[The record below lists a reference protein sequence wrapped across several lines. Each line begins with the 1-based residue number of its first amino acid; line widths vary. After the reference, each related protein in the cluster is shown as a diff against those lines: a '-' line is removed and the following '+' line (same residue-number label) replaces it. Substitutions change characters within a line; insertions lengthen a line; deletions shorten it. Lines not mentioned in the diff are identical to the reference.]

1 MMPDQLP
8 SGIITFLFTD
18 IEGSTQLLQAIGPR
32 YERVLDDH
40 HRLMRDAVGK
50 HNGIEIST
58 EGDAFFVAFT
68 SPVDG
73 LLAAAAAQR
82 AFTHYAQEVALELRV
97 RMGLHTGEGKIVG
110 DNYGGLD
117 VHRAARISSAAHGG
131 QVVISETTRVLTEPL
146 LGEGVRL
153 MDLGEHRL
161 KDLDQPE
168 HLYQL
173 CIEGLRSEFPPLRS
187 LASRPNNLPVI
198 LTTFVVRDREATKI
212 RALLDSNRLVTL
224 TGPGGTGKTRLSL
237 QIAAD
242 LLSDF
247 EDGVF
252 VVWLATVGDPELVPS
267 TIAEALG
274 LREQG
279 LRPMEDIVKM
289 YLSGKRMLLVLDN
302 FEQVISAAPLVAEL
316 LITSPHLR
324 IMVTSRAALR
334 ISGEQEYPVPPMTL
348 PNPDEVPPL
357 DTLSQYEAVALFTQ
371 RAKAVNPDFEITDRN
386 AASITEICWRL
397 DGLPLAIELAA
408 ARVRLLR
415 PEQIADKLRGG
426 LAILSGGAR
435 DLPARQQTLRNAIAW
450 SYELLDESIARFFR
464 RLSVFVGSWTLESAD
479 AICNPDGELQV
490 DTLEAIEAL
499 ADVNLIRL
507 MEADE
512 GEARLRMLQTIRE
525 FALELFRPTEDFELV
540 RRRHAEHFLG
550 FVDDHAPK
558 LTAQIEAIRAVELD
572 YDNIRAALRWT
583 LDRSAAEPG
592 LHMGARL
599 WRFWMLRSHL
609 AEGRRWLTEFL
620 ALPEAAAPTVHRA
633 QAVMALGSVTYW
645 QNDYDP
651 TRRSY
656 QEALEIFR
664 SLDDS
669 RGMMEAL
676 YNSAFPFLIQKDAA
690 RARSLY
696 EESRRL
702 ADELNDEQGLANAA
716 WGLAMCAL
724 RERRLDEARALGTE
738 ALEKF
743 TSMGNTFGASLARF
757 VFFQIARFTGD
768 RPEAYRMLLGF
779 QDDADDLGDI
789 SSTQGSLELLSGL
802 ELESGHFE
810 EATKLMGAAETL
822 REEYGGGSPPPLI
835 EAEDPRP
842 VVREILGDARTQEL
856 WDEGRA
862 MSPEEATSYLRKI
875 VENFETGRRP

>member
-1 MMPDQLP
+1 MKADALP
-8 SGIITFLFTD
+8 AGVITFLFTD
-18 IEGSTQLLQAIGPR
+18 IEGSTQLIQSIGPR
-32 YERVLDDH
+32 YESVLGDH
-40 HRLMRDAVGK
+40 HRIMRDAIAK

-58 EGDAFFVAFT
+58 EGDAFFVAFVG
-68 SPVDG
+68 PADAVR
-73 LLAAAAAQR
+73 AAAEAQR
-82 AFTHYAQEVALELRV
+82 AFARYGEGESVGLRV
-97 RMGLHTGEGKIVG
+97 RMGMHTGEGTIVG

-117 VHRAARISSAAHGG
+117 VHRAARISSVAHGG
-131 QVVISETTRVLTEPL
+131 QVLVSETTRSLAEPL
-146 LGEGVRL
+146 LGDEL
-153 MDLGEHRL
+153 DLLDLGDHRL

-187 LASRPNNLPVI
+187 RASPPNNLPVI
-198 LTTFVVRDREATKI
+198 LTTFVAREREATTI
-212 RALLDSNRLVTL
+212 RGLLELNRLVTL

-242 LLSDF
+242 LLPSF

-267 TIAEALG
+267 TIAEALR

-289 YLSGKRMLLVLDN
+289 HLSGKRMLLVLDN
-302 FEQVISAAPLVAEL
+302 FEQVVSAAPFVAEL
-316 LITSPHLR
+316 LTASPHLSV
-324 IMVTSRAALR
+324 MVTSRAALR

-348 PNPDEVPPL
+348 PDPNHVPPL

-371 RAKAVNPDFEITDRN
+371 RARAVKPDFEITDRN
-386 AASITEICWRL
+386 VAAITEICWRL

-408 ARVRLLR
+408 ARVRLLH
-415 PEQIADKLRGG
+415 PEQIAGRLRGG
-426 LAILSGGAR
+426 LAILGGGAR

-450 SYELLDESIARFFR
+450 SYDLLDESTARFFT
-464 RLSVFVGSWTLESAD
+464 RLSVFVGGWTLGSAD
-479 AICNPDGELQV
+479 SICNPDDELQI
-490 DTLEAIEAL
+490 DTMEAIETL

-507 MEADE
+507 LETDE
-512 GEARLRMLQTIRE
+512 GESRFRMLQTIRE
-525 FALELFRPTEDFELV
+525 FALEVFRPHEDFDLI
-540 RRRHAEHFLG
+540 RRRHGEHFLD
-550 FVDDHAPK
+550 FVDHHAPK
-558 LTAQIEAIRAVELD
+558 LTAEPEAIRAVELD

-583 LDRSAAEPG
+583 LDHSAAEPG
-592 LHMGARL
+592 LRMGAAL

-609 AEGRRWLTEFL
+609 AEGRRWLTELL
-620 ALPEAAAPTVHRA
+620 ALPDAAAPTVHRA
-633 QAVMALGSVTYW
+633 YAVMALGSVTYW
-645 QNDYDP
+645 QNDYEP

-656 QEALEIFR
+656 QEALEIFS
-664 SLDDS
+664 SLDHS

-724 RERRLDEARALGTE
+724 RERRFDEAKALGTE
-738 ALEKF
+738 ALERF
-743 TSMGNTFGASLARF
+743 NSMGNTFGASLARF
-757 VFFQIARFTGD
+757 VFFQVARFTGD
-768 RPEAYRMLLGF
+768 RAEAYRGLLGF

-789 SSTQGSLELLSGL
+789 SSTQGSLELLSSL
-802 ELESGHFE
+802 ELESGNFE
-810 EATKLMGAAETL
+810 ESIKLMGAAETL

-835 EAEDPRP
+835 EVDDPRP
-842 VVREILGDARTQEL
+842 VGREVLGGARTQEL
-856 WDEGRA
+856 WEEGRA

-875 VENFETGRRP
+875 LENFDTDPRP